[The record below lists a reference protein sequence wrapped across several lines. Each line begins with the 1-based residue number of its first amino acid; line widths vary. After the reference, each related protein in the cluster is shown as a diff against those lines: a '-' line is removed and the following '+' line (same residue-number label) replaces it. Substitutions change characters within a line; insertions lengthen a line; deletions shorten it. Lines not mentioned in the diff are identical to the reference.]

1 MTYINTILEANT
13 LIDNVSSIKNLKNVI
28 FDLKNRNLLND
39 FCNQEFKNL
48 INLYHIGE
56 ISMNDIYNILD
67 ELKFKINN

>member
-1 MTYINTILEANT
+1 MTTINTILEDNT
-13 LIDNVSSIKNLKNVI
+13 LIDNVSSVKDLKNI
-28 FDLKNRNLLND
+28 TFDLQNRNLLNE

-56 ISMNDIYNILD
+56 ISMNEIFNILD